1 MSKTPVQRRN
11 DKGIIR
17 RNILHVYDVDRLIF
31 SIKHNF
37 RYYDWVRNSLFKN
50 LSKRRYEHLKRLYED
65 WMIIENIDIREI
77 NESGFN
83 PDIFIRDF
91 NKIVR
96 TLMNK
101 PEFVLMD

>member
-1 MSKTPVQRRN
+1 
-11 DKGIIR
+11 
-17 RNILHVYDVDRLIF
+17 
-31 SIKHNF
+31 
-37 RYYDWVRNSLFKN
+37 
-50 LSKRRYEHLKRLYED
+50 
-65 WMIIENIDIREI
+65 MIIKNIDIRSEI

>member
-1 MSKTPVQRRN
+1 
-11 DKGIIR
+11 
-17 RNILHVYDVDRLIF
+17 
-31 SIKHNF
+31 
-37 RYYDWVRNSLFKN
+37 
-50 LSKRRYEHLKRLYED
+50 
-65 WMIIENIDIREI
+65 MIIENIDIREI